1 MSAHSRNKGAA
12 FERHIA
18 QELLDRLGISFRRD
32 LDQYRAAE
40 HGDLI
45 PDDPAFPFVIE
56 CKRYATGST
65 CLAVWKA
72 QAVAAAR
79 AADKRPAV
87 IFRFDRQD
95 TRIAVPL
102 SAFCDAWPADQ
113 WAEVTLDGF
122 ALLARELMA
131 EAASWSPAQL
141 SNQEA
146 AE

>member
-1 MSAHSRNKGAA
+1 MSAASRRKGHA
-12 FERHIA
+12 FERHVA

-56 CKRYATGST
+56 CKRYAAGTT
-65 CLAVWKA
+65 CLASWKA

-79 AADKRPAV
+79 AADKRAAV
-87 IFRFDRQD
+87 IFRFDRQE
-95 TRIAVPL
+95 TRVAVPL

-131 EAASWSPAQL
+131 EAAAWTPEQL
-141 SNQEA
+141 QTRRTA
-146 AE
+146 

>member
-12 FERHIA
+12 FERHVA
-18 QELLDRLGISFRRD
+18 QELLDRLGVTFRRD

-56 CKRYATGST
+56 CKRYATGNV
-65 CLAVWKA
+65 CVPAWKA
-72 QAVAAAR
+72 QAAAAAR

-87 IFRFDRQD
+87 IFKFDRQD
-95 TRIAVPL
+95 TRVSVPL

-131 EAASWSPAQL
+131 EAAAWSPEQRR
-141 SNQEA
+141 A

>member
-18 QELLDRLGISFRRD
+18 QELLDRLGITFKRD
-32 LDQYRAAE
+32 LEQYRAAD

-56 CKRYATGST
+56 CKRYATGTT
-65 CLAVWKA
+65 CVAAWKA

-79 AADKRPAV
+79 AGSKRPAV

-95 TRIAVPL
+95 TRVAVPL
-102 SAFCDAWPADQ
+102 SAFCDAWPTDQ

-122 ALLARELMA
+122 ALIAREIMA
-131 EAASWSPAQL
+131 EATAWTPEQISKL
-141 SNQEA
+141 EA

>member
-1 MSAHSRNKGAA
+1 MSAHSRRKGHA
-12 FERHIA
+12 FERHVA

-56 CKRYATGST
+56 CKRCATGST
-65 CLAVWKA
+65 CLASWKT
-72 QAVAAAR
+72 QAIAAAS

-95 TRIAVPL
+95 TRVAVPL

-131 EAASWSPAQL
+131 EAAAWTPEQRSAVV
-141 SNQEA
+141 
-146 AE
+146 

>member
-1 MSAHSRNKGAA
+1 MNAHSRRKGHA

-18 QELLDRLGISFRRD
+18 QELLDRLGVTFRRD

-56 CKRYATGST
+56 CKRYAAGTN
-65 CLAVWKA
+65 CLAAWKA

-79 AADKRPAV
+79 AAEKRPAV
-87 IFRFDRQD
+87 IFRFDRQE
-95 TRIAVPL
+95 TRVAVPL

-113 WAEVTLDGF
+113 WAEITLDGF

-131 EAASWSPAQL
+131 EAAAWTP
-141 SNQEA
+141 SNLERISQ
-146 AE
+146 